1 MRIRIEN
8 LGMLIAL
15 SLLTVSCGGK
25 GTAAAEGGF
34 TLASIRGSYAGI
46 FEGKINTSGG
56 LLEFLGT
63 GIFVADG
70 KGNFTGTETYT
81 VVTTPCQATVSGTY
95 TVNPDGSGTN
105 SATFTTTSPGC
116 SSGTYTQ
123 SLAIGQS
130 GRLVLL
136 SNTNGD
142 QINEE
147 WHLQ

>member
-1 MRIRIEN
+1 MQLRTRAY
-8 LGMLIAL
+8 MMVIAL
-15 SLLTVSCGGK
+15 SLLPLSCGGNR
-25 GTAAAEGGF
+25 TATAEGGF
-34 TLASIRGSYAGI
+34 SLASIHGSYAGI

-105 SATFTTTSPGC
+105 TATFTTSSPGC

-130 GRLVLL
+130 GKLVLL

>member
-1 MRIRIEN
+1 MPIRIKAN
-8 LGMLIAL
+8 VMLIAL
-15 SLLTVSCGGK
+15 SLLPLSCGGN
-25 GTAAAEGGF
+25 GTASAQGGF
-34 TLASIRGSYAGI
+34 SLASIRGSYAGI

-56 LLEFLGT
+56 LLEFLGA

-70 KGNFTGTETYT
+70 KGNFRGTETYT

-95 TVNPDGSGTN
+95 TVNPDGSGAN

-123 SLAIGQS
+123 ALAIGQS

-142 QINEE
+142 QVNEE
-147 WHLQ
+147 WHRQ

>member
-1 MRIRIEN
+1 
-8 LGMLIAL
+8 MLIAL
-15 SLLTVSCGGK
+15 SLLPLACGGS
-25 GTAAAEGGF
+25 GTAAAQGGF
-34 TLASIRGSYAGI
+34 SLASVRGSYAGI
-46 FEGKINTSGG
+46 FEGKINVNGA

-63 GIFVADG
+63 GIFTADG

-95 TVNPDGSGTN
+95 TVSPDGSGTN

-116 SSGTYTQ
+116 SSGSYTQ
-123 SLAIGQS
+123 SLAIGQV
-130 GRLVLL
+130 GKLVLL

-142 QINEE
+142 QVNEE

>member
-1 MRIRIEN
+1 MSIRFKTN
-8 LGMLIAL
+8 LMLIAL
-15 SLLTVSCGGK
+15 SLLPLACGGN
-25 GTAAAEGGF
+25 GTAAAQGGF
-34 TLASIRGSYAGI
+34 SLASIHGSYAGI
-46 FEGKINTSGG
+46 FEGKINVNGA

-63 GIFVADG
+63 GIFTADG

-130 GRLVLL
+130 GQLVLL

-142 QINEE
+142 QVNEE

>member
-1 MRIRIEN
+1 MRIRIQH
-8 LGMLIAL
+8 LGLLIGL
-15 SLLTVSCGGK
+15 SFLTISCGGN
-25 GTAAAEGGF
+25 GTAAAQGGF
-34 TLASIRGSYAGI
+34 SLASIHGSYAGI
-46 FEGKINTSGG
+46 FEGKINTGGG

-70 KGNFTGTETYT
+70 KGNFTGNETYT

-95 TVNPDGSGTN
+95 TVNPDGSGTI
-105 SATFTTTSPGC
+105 SATFTTSSPGC

-123 SLAIGQS
+123 SLAIGQAEH
-130 GRLVLL
+130 LVLL